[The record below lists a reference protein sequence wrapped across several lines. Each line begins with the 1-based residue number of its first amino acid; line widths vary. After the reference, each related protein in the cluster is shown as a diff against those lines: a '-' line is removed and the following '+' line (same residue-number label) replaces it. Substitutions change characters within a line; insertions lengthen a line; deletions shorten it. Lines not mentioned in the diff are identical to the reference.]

1 MALWNERGQP
11 PLTPEVLGELTE
23 TLLNDPNRFE
33 EFVECRV
40 DAKLRTP
47 PEEDPSWSEQDEE
60 ERQGRKGSMMRTVR
74 TQLATFSA
82 RSSQFETY
90 LGLWIHRTV
99 LMSFGVACVGAMQ
112 RLSGGDSNEIGYGLT
127 DESWNGNDTTL
138 LLFDRAE
145 CGNGNVSVAKEFM
158 HIPNIIRTAQGSR
171 GGFLPTLDFFVNLE
185 EVLLPCAQFHCDVMG
200 LEYQRTGGE
209 DSVLHRSLVDL
220 KEFGREIYRVGGDV
234 WSTLG
239 VHGPEDGWKLP
250 SSTP

>member
-1 MALWNERGQP
+1 MTNPLATLRWMMWLVCSWRSGMNKDKP
-11 PLTPEVLGELTE
+11 PLTPDVLGELTE

-33 EFVECRV
+33 AFVECRV

-60 ERQGRKGSMMRTVR
+60 ERQGRKGSIMRTVR

-158 HIPNIIRTAQGSR
+158 HIPNIIRAGARQPWWLFTKLG
-171 GGFLPTLDFFVNLE
+171 LFVNAGRGFAPL
-185 EVLLPCAQFHCDVMG
+185 
-200 LEYQRTGGE
+200 
-209 DSVLHRSLVDL
+209 RSISL
-220 KEFGREIYRVGGDV
+220 
-234 WSTLG
+234 
-239 VHGPEDGWKLP
+239 
-250 SSTP
+250 